1 MNERGAERREGR
13 EGGEG
18 GEEGEEREER
28 GVRRRVKGK
37 VGVDR
42 REASGEERREKEEE
56 EEMYAVCGNAS
67 TQEATA
73 CS

>member
-1 MNERGAERREGR
+1 M
-13 EGGEG
+13 
-18 GEEGEEREER
+18 
-28 GVRRRVKGK
+28 RRRVKGE

-56 EEMYAVCGNAS
+56 EMYAVCDNAS